1 LERGDRVLPNTVGT
15 ATACRAA
22 LPDATATRAA
32 QCRSALATPGI
43 FRTDC
48 ESSELS
54 ELRGRVEAAYASRRK
69 LDLASLT
76 RSRHA
81 AAGLV
86 KLYLRELPKPLLSF
100 ELYPYFLAAGDGN
113 GNVLIKLGQLAD
125 LLGKLPLSS
134 FRSAAL
140 LLALLHDTSVLNPVL
155 PAAELARL
163 FAPLLLRSAYAWD
176 RDLFARTNSGFTIHI
191 IGYQG
196 G

>member
-1 LERGDRVLPNTVGT
+1 VGT
-15 ATACRAA
+15 ATA

-86 KLYLRELPKPLLSF
+86 KLYLRELPRGDRLDFDRRLQ
-100 ELYPYFLAAGDGN
+100 AARHQ
-113 GNVLIKLGQLAD
+113 KLQHH
-125 LLGKLPLSS
+125 
-134 FRSAAL
+134 RSAM
-140 LLALLHDTSVLNPVL
+140 
-155 PAAELARL
+155 RL
-163 FAPLLLRSAYAWD
+163 QFQHVFTGIRMRRREIQHQAVIQGATLVIQEYNMTRV
-176 RDLFARTNSGFTIHI
+176 SGS
-191 IGYQG
+191 
-196 G
+196 